1 MEDKKRNWLIA
12 TGAATILCGCPGLT
26 CIIYGSWIGTNE
38 AFQQD
43 ITDPEIAMAISV
55 CIGLFLVF
63 VPLAI
68 GGYTW
73 WSNREQKV
81 ELEPEDKEPLPPAI

>member
-12 TGAATILCGCPGLT
+12 TGVTTVLCGCPGLS
-26 CIIYGSWIGTNE
+26 CLAFGAWIGLDE
-38 AFQQD
+38 SFKQEVPDFQY
-43 ITDPEIAMAISV
+43 SV
-55 CIGLFLVF
+55 AVFLCLGFFMVL

-73 WSNREQKV
+73 WSNREKKV
-81 ELEPEDKEPLPPAI
+81 ELKPEENEPIPPAI